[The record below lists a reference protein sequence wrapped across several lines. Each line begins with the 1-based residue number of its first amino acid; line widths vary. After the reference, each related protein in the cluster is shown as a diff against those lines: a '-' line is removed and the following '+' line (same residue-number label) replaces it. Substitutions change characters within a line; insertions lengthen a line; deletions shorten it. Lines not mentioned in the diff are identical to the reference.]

1 MDVKQIRCA
10 SAVAMVAAPFVV
22 SPRARAGE
30 AAPATPHE
38 TERIAW
44 EERFDRPMLAWV
56 DPFDHAAAH
65 LAGAYTVQRE
75 GGFAFQRALRLLA
88 HRGEAGTHG
97 HGSARSVA
105 EADDAP
111 FELVA
116 R

>member
-1 MDVKQIRCA
+1 
-10 SAVAMVAAPFVV
+10 
-22 SPRARAGE
+22 
-30 AAPATPHE
+30 
-38 TERIAW
+38 
-44 EERFDRPMLAWV
+44 MLGWV

-65 LAGAYTVQRE
+65 LARAYTVQRE

-97 HGSARSVA
+97 HGSAAIELRSVA
-105 EADDAP
+105 ETDDAA